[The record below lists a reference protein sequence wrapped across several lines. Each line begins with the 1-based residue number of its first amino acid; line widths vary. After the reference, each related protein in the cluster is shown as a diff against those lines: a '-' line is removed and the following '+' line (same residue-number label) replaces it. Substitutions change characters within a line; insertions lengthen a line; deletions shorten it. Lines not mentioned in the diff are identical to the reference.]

1 MTTIIFLLSCSSID
15 TNRIAPGYVAAFT
28 SIKQLITGDQSSIAS
43 DLIDQI
49 PYASML
55 VSIGNGPKALMI
67 LERISGDEYTWVSA
81 DQIYIVTRKGKI
93 IKTFGLINNLK
104 ETLSPF
110 NGWNKGLYEVKDF
123 VSYNSFTD
131 PVLNNLRVI
140 SNYSS
145 ESYGEEELMFGV
157 KNLKLVSEDISSEE
171 IGWYRTNKYWLDENN
186 FVWKSVQNISPI
198 LPEIYI
204 EITKKPR

>member
-1 MTTIIFLLSCSSID
+1 MKNIIIMTTIIFLLSCSSID

-93 IKTFGLINNLK
+93 IKTGDASLALIL
-104 ETLSPF
+104 EE
-110 NGWNKGLYEVKDF
+110 KGYE
-123 VSYNSFTD
+123 
-131 PVLNNLRVI
+131 
-140 SNYSS
+140 
-145 ESYGEEELMFGV
+145 
-157 KNLKLVSEDISSEE
+157 
-171 IGWYRTNKYWLDENN
+171 WLTVE
-186 FVWKSVQNISPI
+186 K
-198 LPEIYI
+198 
-204 EITKKPR
+204 T